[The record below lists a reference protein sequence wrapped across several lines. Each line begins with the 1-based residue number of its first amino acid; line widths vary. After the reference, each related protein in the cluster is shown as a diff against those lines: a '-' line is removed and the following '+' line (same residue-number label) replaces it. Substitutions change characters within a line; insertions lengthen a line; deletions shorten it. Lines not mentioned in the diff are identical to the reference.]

1 MYFLGPLGYK
11 GTCHNIIISDV
22 LSESFGLK
30 RNVAHIY
37 LRQGC
42 GNPASAKGC
51 EWHVGAFFKFENQP
65 QGVCSLK
72 AVCLRYTWLGTTKK
86 WHGLL
91 MGFFTKIDTSSPK
104 ASAKREHGKQP

>member
-30 RNVAHIY
+30 RNVAHTY
-37 LRQGC
+37 LRLRQGC

-51 EWHVGAFFKFENQP
+51 EWHVGVVLSDLKI
-65 QGVCSLK
+65 SLK
-72 AVCLRYTWLGTTKK
+72 E
-86 WHGLL
+86 
-91 MGFFTKIDTSSPK
+91 
-104 ASAKREHGKQP
+104 SAA